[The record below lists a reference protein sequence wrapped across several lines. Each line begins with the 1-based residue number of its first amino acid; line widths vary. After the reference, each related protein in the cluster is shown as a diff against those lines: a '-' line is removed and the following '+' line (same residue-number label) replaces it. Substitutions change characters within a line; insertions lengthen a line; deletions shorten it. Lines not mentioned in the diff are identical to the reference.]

1 MNEPNKELDKAL
13 KILYRSA
20 VNYPC
25 NDCVFSNVC
34 GEKKDSGYCVLIDA
48 FDVVH
53 QEILR
58 IKD

>member
-1 MNEPNKELDKAL
+1 MKEPNKELDKAL
-13 KILYRSA
+13 HILYKAA

-25 NDCVFSNVC
+25 SNCDLSHIC
-34 GEKKDSGYCVLIDA
+34 GEKDSDYCVIKEA
-48 FDVVH
+48 FDIVH